1 MTSAAAV
8 EAAPA
13 ALDPLADHAVEVRL
27 VVVAHAEAVH
37 SLTAEV
43 HVEAV
48 RSLTVE
54 VPSLTVEVHMVE
66 VHMVEAVLT
75 DMEAWVAVA
84 KLRAPAC
91 APLHSSCV
99 VPRS

>member
-1 MTSAAAV
+1 M

-13 ALDPLADHAVEVRL
+13 ALDPLADLAVEVRL

-66 VHMVEAVLT
+66 ADLT
-75 DMEAWVAVA
+75 DMEAWGAVA
-84 KLRAPAC
+84 KFRAPAH
-91 APLHSSCV
+91 APQHSSYV

>member
-1 MTSAAAV
+1 M

-13 ALDPLADHAVEVRL
+13 ALDPLADLAVEVHL
-27 VVVAHAEAVH
+27 VVVAHAEVVH
-37 SLTAEV
+37 SMAV
-43 HVEAV
+43 AHVEAV
-48 RSLTVE
+48 HSLTVE
-54 VPSLTVEVHMVE
+54 VPSLTVE
-66 VHMVEAVLT
+66 ADLT